1 MFDVNV
7 SETEIYRESAGY
19 RPGTAAVLADAGF
32 AKIGM
37 TVCYDL
43 RFAHLFRHL
52 AQAGAQILMV
62 PAAFNHITGAA
73 HWEVLLRARAIETGC
88 FVLAPAQTG
97 FHAETGGKGR
107 RTFGHS
113 LAIAPWG
120 EVLADAGTEPG
131 VTLVDL
137 DLSQVATARAFHVTR
152 GAMTN
157 TLTKLE
163 WAGHVHIRPDWDDAR
178 QKFVAISPAGRAA
191 RDAAVAAVIPMI
203 ADVVQSLG
211 PDKVRAVL
219 PILREMRV
227 KLEGES

>member
-1 MFDVNV
+1 MTDRTDDLAVTLFGELFMADQLARNRV
-7 SETEIYRESAGY
+7 SKSLPKGMELSHFS
-19 RPGTAAVLADAGF
+19 VLN
-32 AKIGM
+32 
-37 TVCYDL
+37 
-43 RFAHLFRHL
+43 HL
-52 AQAGAQILMV
+52 ARL
-62 PAAFNHITGAA
+62 NEERT
-73 HWEVLLRARAIETGC
+73 
-88 FVLAPAQTG
+88 PAQ
-97 FHAETGGKGR
+97 
-107 RTFGHS
+107 
-113 LAIAPWG
+113 L
-120 EVLADAGTEPG
+120 
-131 VTLVDL
+131 
-137 DLSQVATARAFHVTR
+137 ARAFHVTR